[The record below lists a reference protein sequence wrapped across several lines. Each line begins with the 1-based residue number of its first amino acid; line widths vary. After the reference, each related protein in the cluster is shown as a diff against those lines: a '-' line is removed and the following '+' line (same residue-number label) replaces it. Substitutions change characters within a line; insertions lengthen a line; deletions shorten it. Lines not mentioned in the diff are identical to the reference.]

1 MKLGYR
7 DRIII
12 LVVLVIV
19 ILGLGIFLF
28 VKPQW
33 EKLNSNKETLE
44 TLEDDWEQKLTEF
57 DRIPARQ
64 QTIKERY
71 QEGLTLSTEFTDEM
85 TSVELDQFLRDKFI
99 NTPQNLENDVR
110 VKDSISI
117 SNLGTS
123 SISYYYY
130 VPSIVTYPLYEA
142 ADLDGSLALEAA
154 KKLLDSNILAARST
168 QTVGS
173 SSATLKLKINREDTM
188 TLLDAVNTYAA
199 QNKDAMLIESV
210 TLEAADFNENL
221 VLEDEEDQ
229 QYDEE
234 GNPIAGEEAATGLND
249 LRKGYTDVT
258 IAYRVFYMQ
267 EPTEPDVGPAYD
279 KTIWDGDAWRTAVAE

>member
-12 LVVLVIV
+12 LVVLIVV

-33 EKLNSNKETLE
+33 EKLNTNKETLE
-44 TLEDDWEQKLTEF
+44 TVEADWEAKLTEF

-64 QTIKERY
+64 ETIKSRY
-71 QEGLTLSTEFTDEM
+71 QDGLTLAAEFTDEM
-85 TSVELDQFLRDKFI
+85 TSIELDQFLRDKFI
-99 NTPQNLENDVR
+99 NTEQNTADEVR
-110 VKDSISI
+110 VKDSINI

-123 SISYYYY
+123 SLSYYYY
-130 VPSIVTYPLYEA
+130 IPNIVTYPLYES

-154 KKLLDSNILAARST
+154 QKLLDSNILSARST

-173 SSATLKLKINREDTM
+173 SSATLKLLINREDTM
-188 TLLDAVNTYAA
+188 TLLDAVNEYATK
-199 QNKDAMLIESV
+199 NKDAMLIESV
-210 TLEAADFNENL
+210 TLAEADFNENL
-221 VLEDEEDQ
+221 EVEEQEQ
-229 QYDEE
+229 QYDED
-234 GNPIAGEEAATGLND
+234 GNPIPTDAPQVGLND
-249 LRKGYTDVT
+249 TRKDYTDVT